1 MDHVSRPLTTDQAEA
16 EERRLI
22 AEALAL
28 EPVATSYRDPSPI
41 PAVGTAPPVAQPGRP
56 PMSQRA
62 ADASGVMLAG
72 GIATL
77 PVGAA
82 ATAVL
87 WASGQAD
94 PAVIACICAA
104 PTALVIALS
113 RLVTRAKAAAPE
125 APVHHHHYEGAD
137 IRVQSTEVTTHT
149 TGLLARTRTDI
160 TRKAR

>member
-1 MDHVSRPLTTDQAEA
+1 MDDIVSPSPTTQAET

-22 AEALAL
+22 TEALSL
-28 EPVATSYRDPSPI
+28 EPIATSYRDPSPI
-41 PAVGTAPPVAQPGRP
+41 PAVGSTPPVAQPGRP

-113 RLVTRAKAAAPE
+113 RLVTRAKAAAVEP
-125 APVHHHHYEGAD
+125 PVHHHHYEGAH
-137 IRVQSTEVTTHT
+137 IRAAEVTTHT